1 MGRTLTDEDLDAI
14 AVRVVKIMAARLPEP
29 ALPLPQALPPPP
41 AAAQPAKDAPVK
53 LTYSLK
59 ELSEELGLSKASI
72 YRLGARGLL
81 RPLPYLRAKH
91 FTRQEVD
98 RFLGGRAK

>member
-1 MGRTLTDEDLDAI
+1 LDAI
-14 AVRVVKIMAARLPEP
+14 AVRVVKIMAARLAEP
-29 ALPLPQALPPPP
+29 ALPQPQPPPP
-41 AAAQPAKDAPVK
+41 LPPLPAPPATAQPVKDAPVK

-81 RPLPYLRAKH
+81 RPLPYLRTKH
-91 FTRQEVD
+91 FTRQEVE